1 VKRLF
6 VLVLLCAAAAW
17 PQVAANANRAYQTK
31 EGRESIAKRLSDA
44 HRDQAQHPR
53 DLVEAMSLR
62 PGSTVADVG
71 TGTGYMLPY
80 LSKAV
85 GVGGHV
91 VAEDIFP
98 DFLDRARMTAR
109 NQSLTNVRFIE
120 GTDQDPKLPGESIDA
135 VLVLD
140 AYHHFDYPETMLG
153 HIRDSLFKAGRLYIV
168 DYYKR
173 PTAMPGGDAVQHI
186 RLDEEDVVRE
196 VEANGFHLVSQ
207 REINPGSQYM
217 LIFEK
222 R

>member
-6 VLVLLCAAAAW
+6 VVVLLCAGVAR
-17 PQVAANANRAYQTK
+17 PQVATNANRGYKTK
-31 EGRESIAKRLSDA
+31 EGREAVAKRLSDA
-44 HRDQAQHPR
+44 HRDQTQHPR
-53 DLVEAMSLR
+53 DLVEAMTLR

-85 GVGGHV
+85 GAGGHV
-91 VAEDIFP
+91 IAEDIFP

-109 NQSLTNVRFIE
+109 NQSLANVRFIL
-120 GTDQDPKLPGESIDA
+120 GTEKDPNLPGESIDA
-135 VLVLD
+135 LLILD

-153 HIRDSLFKAGRLYIV
+153 HIRESLFKDGRLFIV

-173 PTAMPGGDAVQHI
+173 PNAMQGGDAVQHI
-186 RLDEEDVVRE
+186 RLDEEDVARE

-207 REINPGSQYM
+207 KEINPASQYM

>member
-1 VKRLF
+1 VKRFTVF
-6 VLVLLCAAAAW
+6 VLFCAGAVWA
-17 PQVAANANRAYQTK
+17 QVAANANRSYQTK
-31 EGRESIAKRLSDA
+31 EARDTIAKRLSDA
-44 HRDQAQHPR
+44 HRDQTQHPR
-53 DLVEAMSLR
+53 ELVEAMAIR

-80 LSKAV
+80 LSKAA
-85 GVGGHV
+85 GATGHV
-91 VAEDIFP
+91 IAEDIFP

-109 NQSLTNVRFIE
+109 TQSLANVRFIE
-120 GTDQDPKLPGESIDA
+120 GTEQDPKLPGESIDA
-135 VLVLD
+135 ILVLD

-153 HIRDSLFKAGRLYIV
+153 HIRDSLFKNGRLFIV

-186 RLDEEDVVRE
+186 RLDEEDVARE
-196 VEANGFHLVSQ
+196 IEANGFHLVSQ

>member
-6 VLVLLCAAAAW
+6 VLVLFCGCAAW
-17 PQVAANANRAYQTK
+17 PQVAANANRGYQTK
-31 EGRESIAKRLSDA
+31 EARDSVAKRLSDA

-53 DLVEAMSLR
+53 ELVEAMALR

-85 GVGGHV
+85 GAGGHV
-91 VAEDIFP
+91 IAEDIFP

-109 NQSLTNVRFIE
+109 TQSLANVRFIQ

-153 HIRDSLFKAGRLYIV
+153 HIRDSLFKVGRLFIV

-173 PTAMPGGDAVQHI
+173 PNAMQGGDAVQHI
-186 RLDEEDVVRE
+186 RLDEEDVARE
-196 VEANGFHLVSQ
+196 VEAKGFHLVAQ

-217 LIFEK
+217 LVFEK